1 DYIADFMCKELMLII
16 EVDGISHS
24 YEEVALNDEKRQKV
38 LESAGF
44 RFLRFSDDEV
54 LTSINGVK
62 RKLEGWIE
70 KHLEIPP
77 P

>member
-1 DYIADFMCKELMLII
+1 CKELMLII

-24 YEEVALNDEKRQKV
+24 YEEVALNDERRQKV

-44 RFLRFSDDEV
+44 RFLRFTDDEV
-54 LTSINGVK
+54 LTNINGVK

-70 KHLEIPP
+70 KHTEIPP